1 MKGASRM
8 EKLYRCLYWRHNE
21 FQLIQADFDNEFI
34 RAEIARMEKAMS
46 FLIERLGYMPQA

>member
-1 MKGASRM
+1 M